1 MLCVGIRLLSMPSS
15 RGGADAGARRAEFV
29 RDPGLARPLD
39 EVAGERRTFALRRRG
54 SMSIVCGTD
63 FSEMAIQAA
72 TAAACLAVRTG
83 ATLHLVHAL
92 DLPPEALKAAP
103 GHPVL
108 LWAEGQ
114 LARECER
121 LRELGA
127 DVTGGAVGG
136 SPERVLQAAA
146 RDRQA
151 TLVVVGA
158 LGQGGNDW
166 HHLGSR
172 ADRTAQHSHVPALAI
187 RDAAPFVGWLK
198 EHRPLRI
205 VLGADTSEST
215 ENAARWLDSVCLLGP
230 VELTLAHFY
239 WPREAFNR
247 LGVEGNRSLV
257 EPNPEIVGT
266 LGRELSQRLDGL
278 LHAKLRTYRIEPHL
292 GRPGDALAALAHEMH
307 ADLVV
312 VGSRAIGTLEKLW
325 DGSVARQTLQTAR
338 VSVACVPAPA
348 VPRKLHVPRL
358 RHVLVAT
365 DFSDLAN
372 SAIPLA
378 YATLRSGGT
387 IHLLHVL
394 ASDHPRIDPYD
405 VLQSVSE
412 RVTTEAAAAA
422 RSRLSQL
429 IPPDASGT
437 GIATELH
444 VIDAPEA
451 WQAICQAAERFGA
464 DLVCLG
470 THGRTGIARAA
481 LGSVAANV
489 LTHSRRPL
497 LLARG
502 QKS

>member
-1 MLCVGIRLLSMPSS
+1 
-15 RGGADAGARRAEFV
+15 
-29 RDPGLARPLD
+29 
-39 EVAGERRTFALRRRG
+39 
-54 SMSIVCGTD
+54 MSIVCGTD
-63 FSEMAIQAA
+63 FSEMAMQAA
-72 TAAACLAVRTG
+72 TAAACLAARTG

-92 DLPPEALKAAP
+92 DLPPEALKTEP

-114 LARECER
+114 LAREGER
-121 LRELGA
+121 LRGLGA
-127 DVTGGAVGG
+127 NITGRAIAGQA
-136 SPERVLQAAA
+136 ERVLQAAA
-146 RDRQA
+146 RDMHA

-166 HHLGSR
+166 HRLGSR
-172 ADRTAQHSHVPALAI
+172 ADRTAQHSHVPVLTI

-198 EHRPLRI
+198 ENRTLRVI
-205 VLGADTSEST
+205 LGADTSEST
-215 ENAARWLDSVCLLGP
+215 ENAARWLDGLCLIGP
-230 VELTLAHFY
+230 VDLTLAHFY
-239 WPREAFNR
+239 WPPEAFNR
-247 LGVEGNRSLV
+247 LGVDGSRSLI
-257 EPNPEIVGT
+257 EPNPEVVAT
-266 LGRELSQRLDGL
+266 LGRDLSQHLDGL
-278 LHAKLRTYRIEPHL
+278 LHAKLRTYRVEPYL
-292 GRPGDALAALAHEMH
+292 GRPGDALAASAEE
-307 ADLVV
+307 AQVDLVV

-325 DGSVARQTLQTAR
+325 DGSVARQTLQAAR
-338 VSVACVPAPA
+338 VAVACVPAPS

-378 YATLRSGGT
+378 YATMQQGGT
-387 IHLLHVL
+387 VHLLHVL
-394 ASDHPRIDPYD
+394 ASAHARVDPYD
-405 VLQSVSE
+405 VFQPASVT
-412 RVTTEAAAAA
+412 VTTEAAAAA
-422 RSRLSQL
+422 RCRLSQL
-429 IPPDASGT
+429 VPPDASGT
-437 GIATELH
+437 GIETQLH

-451 WQAICQAAERFGA
+451 WQAICQAAERLGA

-502 QKS
+502 QKP